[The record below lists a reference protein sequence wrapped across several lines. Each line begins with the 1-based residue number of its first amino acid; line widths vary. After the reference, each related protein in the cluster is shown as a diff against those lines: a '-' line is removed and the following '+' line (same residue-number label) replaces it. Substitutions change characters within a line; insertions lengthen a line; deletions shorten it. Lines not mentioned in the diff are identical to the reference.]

1 MEFGVKLNRRN
12 KQRPGRTQLRFHRL
26 AVCDGTKPYSTG
38 QKFGPSADQ
47 TNQVALQLSNNSSPV
62 ILVYDPKWIWLKQP
76 EVTGCRLT
84 LDVNLF
90 HEVDAVVFHV
100 PTAPD
105 LRNFAKRPG
114 QVWVAW
120 SMESEVFYPLLSNVE
135 YMKRFDLTM
144 TYRFDS
150 DVPVPYFDA
159 TTRTAI
165 LNPPR
170 PKTGRAPLVYI
181 NSNDFD
187 KSGRLEY
194 VRELMQYMPVDS
206 YGKSLN
212 NRPILEDHG
221 RQTKLDIISTYKFT
235 LAYENSRTRDYVTEK
250 FYDPFEAGSVPVYL
264 GAPNLADFVPGE
276 HCYVDVDQFNGPR
289 DLADY
294 LLRAAA
300 DDIEY
305 ESYFAWKQQPLKK
318 PFLDLVELISEEAFT
333 RLARKL
339 HAGAGCTD
347 RGNDPV
353 HKVARWLDRARES
366 PPLPP
371 LREPGGARNP

>member
-1 MEFGVKLNRRN
+1 M
-12 KQRPGRTQLRFHRL
+12 
-26 AVCDGTKPYSTG
+26 
-38 QKFGPSADQ
+38 
-47 TNQVALQLSNNSSPV
+47 SNATLPT
-62 ILVYDPKWIWLKQP
+62 ILVYDPKWIWIKQP
-76 EVTGCRLT
+76 EVTGCRIT

-90 HEVDAVVFHV
+90 QDVDAVVFHV
-100 PTAPD
+100 PRAPD
-105 LRNFAKRPG
+105 LRDFPKHPS

-120 SMESEVFYPLLSNVE
+120 SMESEVFYPFLSNVD

-159 TTRTAI
+159 ATRDAI
-165 LNPPR
+165 TNPPR
-170 PKTGRAPLVYI
+170 PKTERAPLVYI

-194 VRELMQYMPVDS
+194 VRELMQYLPVDS

-212 NRPILEDHG
+212 NRPIPEDHG
-221 RQTKLDIISTYKFT
+221 RQTKLDIISRYKFT

-289 DLADY
+289 DLAEY
-294 LLRAAA
+294 LKRAAA
-300 DDIEY
+300 DDGEY

-318 PFLDLVELISEEAFT
+318 TFLDMVERVSEEAFS
-333 RLARKL
+333 RLGRKL
-339 HAGAGCTD
+339 REGVGCAAVG
-347 RGNDPV
+347 RDPV
-353 HKVARWLDRARES
+353 HKVARWLEQARKVT
-366 PPLPP
+366 
-371 LREPGGARNP
+371 

>member
-1 MEFGVKLNRRN
+1 V
-12 KQRPGRTQLRFHRL
+12 
-26 AVCDGTKPYSTG
+26 
-38 QKFGPSADQ
+38 
-47 TNQVALQLSNNSSPV
+47 SNNISPR
-62 ILVYDPKWIWLKQP
+62 ILVYDPKWIWLTQP
-76 EVTGCRLT
+76 EVTGCQLT
-84 LDVNLF
+84 LDLNSF
-90 HEVDAVVFHV
+90 DEADAVVFHV

-105 LRNFAKRPG
+105 LRDFTKRPG
-114 QVWVAW
+114 QIWVAW

-150 DVPVPYFDA
+150 DVPVPYFGAA
-159 TTRTAI
+159 TRNAI

-170 PKTGRAPLVYI
+170 PKTERAPLVYI

-187 KSGRLEY
+187 RSGRFEY
-194 VRELMQYMPVDS
+194 VRELMQYLPVDS

-212 NRPILEDHG
+212 NRRIPEDHG
-221 RQTKLDIISTYKFT
+221 RQTKLDIISRYKFT

-264 GAPNLADFVPGE
+264 GAPNLADFVPGD

-294 LLRAAA
+294 LVRAAA

-305 ESYFAWKQQPLKK
+305 NSYFAWKQQPMKES
-318 PFLDLVELISEEAFT
+318 FLSLVERVSEEGFT
-333 RLARKL
+333 RLGRKL
-339 HAGAGCTD
+339 REGAAL
-347 RGNDPV
+347 GNDPV
-353 HKVARWLDRARES
+353 HKVARWLDRTRKVT
-366 PPLPP
+366 
-371 LREPGGARNP
+371 